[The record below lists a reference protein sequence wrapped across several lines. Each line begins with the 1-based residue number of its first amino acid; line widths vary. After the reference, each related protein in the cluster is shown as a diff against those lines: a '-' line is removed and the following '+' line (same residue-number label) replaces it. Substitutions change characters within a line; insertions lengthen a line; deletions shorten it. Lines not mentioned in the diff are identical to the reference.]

1 MGDTT
6 AEIARDVAAIGRME
20 ALPTLL
26 KMLLDATGLGFAA
39 VARVTEG
46 NWTACA
52 VEDGIEFGLK
62 AGSELDVKTT
72 FCIESRAARAPIVI
86 DQASSD
92 PRYCDHEAA
101 KRYNIESYVC
111 VPIIFEDGHYFG
123 NLFALDPRPAQ
134 VSKPNIVSMFG
145 HVARLIAFQLQDEI
159 QRQQAETALRNERA
173 TSELREQFI
182 AILGHDLRNP
192 LQAILASGEILE
204 RRMTE
209 PPLLAMA
216 SRIRTNARRM
226 SALIDDILD
235 FARGR
240 LGGGI
245 TVQVQPADNLNAGL
259 NAVVRE
265 LQDAC
270 PGRAIVS
277 NISVVRTVRCDVGR
291 LQQLASNLLG
301 NALTHGANHTPI
313 KFTAMAD
320 TDDLVLEV
328 WNAGNPI
335 PTDSMEKIFS
345 PFWRHTTSANRE
357 GLGLGLHICSQIVN
371 AHHGQLTVTSSK
383 EAGTLFTARIP
394 GAQ

>member
-1 MGDTT
+1 MSDTT
-6 AEIARDVAAIGRME
+6 AEIARDIEAIGRIE

-39 VARVTEG
+39 VARVSEN

-52 VEDGIEFGLK
+52 VQDGIQFGLK

-101 KRYNIESYVC
+101 KLYCIESYVC
-111 VPIIFEDGHYFG
+111 VPIILEDGHYFG

-145 HVARLIAFQLQDEI
+145 HVARLIAIQLQGEAK
-159 QRQQAETALRNERA
+159 RQEAHTTLLNERA

-192 LQAILASGEILE
+192 LQAIIASGEILE
-204 RRMTE
+204 RRIID

-226 SALIDDILD
+226 SALIDDVLD

-245 TVQVQPADNLNAGL
+245 AVQVQHADNLDARFTS
-259 NAVVRE
+259 VVRE
-265 LQDAC
+265 LQD
-270 PGRAIVS
+270 GRPDREILS
-277 NISVVRTVRCDVGR
+277 NISVERTVRCDVRR

-301 NALTHGANHTPI
+301 NALMHGEEHTPV
-313 KFTAMAD
+313 KFTALAD
-320 TDDLVLEV
+320 PDELVVEV

-335 PTDSMEKIFS
+335 PPDSMEQIFS
-345 PFWRHTTSANRE
+345 PFWRHSTSANRE
-357 GLGLGLHICSQIVN
+357 GLGLGLHICSQIVH
-371 AHHGQLTVTSSK
+371 AHHGRLTVTSSK

-394 GAQ
+394 RGS